1 MSILTISLT
10 VERARNVFVSN
21 SVRTRMQR
29 KYLSEFCL
37 FFSPSPYAL
46 NELTT
51 EDIRNAGNK
60 SKLNNA
66 ERVIIIKKR
75 KLREDQYILA
85 EKNKLQM

>member
-1 MSILTISLT
+1 VSILTISLT